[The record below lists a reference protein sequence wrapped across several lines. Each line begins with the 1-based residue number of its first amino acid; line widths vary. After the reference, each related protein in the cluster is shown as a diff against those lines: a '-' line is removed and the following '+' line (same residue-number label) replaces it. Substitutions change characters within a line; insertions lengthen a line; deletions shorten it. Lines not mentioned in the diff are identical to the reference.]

1 MQNQH
6 QSPSSFRPIIPAP
19 QAQTYVPTSP
29 FHMTQVSPSP
39 HSKHGA
45 ILPPFD
51 TPPDS
56 PFSQGLHNDYSGQG
70 AFKLP
75 PPLQPLSP
83 LALHGS
89 QSMLPPSPTSIIKQQ
104 NASPSQQS
112 SHSRYERILP
122 KQLGPLTSVFSVPVA
137 PPSTNPSLGSSP
149 TTRPTMQHHTSV
161 IHPLVPHH
169 NHHRSS
175 ISNDKSLSTADQREL
190 ARKVSHSAIERRRRE
205 RINDKIMQLKEL
217 IPSCADQDHLHK
229 LSILQSSIEYIQYL
243 QELVIT
249 YRKREKDGGKF
260 DNDESLEDG
269 RFTKRSKFERYDILP
284 SSKSRLFES
293 SDNNKKDF
301 KSKNDLSISS
311 PPPSSST
318 SSSSSSSSSDHIV
331 ESGIKKISDSE
342 KINHDDNI
350 SATISDKAKNSLDY
364 DHEEAD
370 ALLMLSKSTT
380 TTINTKRA
388 IIMKDSETQTSPVL
402 SSIHELEKSS
412 KESEDMQESENDS
425 PRRGMTVQQLLC

>member
-19 QAQTYVPTSP
+19 QAQTYIPTSP
-29 FHMTQVSPSP
+29 FHMSQVSPSP

-45 ILPPFD
+45 ILPPFE

-56 PFSQGLHNDYSGQG
+56 PFSQALHNDYSGQG

-89 QSMLPPSPTSIIKQQ
+89 QSMLPPSPTSIIQQQ
-104 NASPSQQS
+104 NASPSQS

-137 PPSTNPSLGSSP
+137 PPSTNPSL
-149 TTRPTMQHHTSV
+149 
-161 IHPLVPHH
+161 
-169 NHHRSS
+169 
-175 ISNDKSLSTADQREL
+175 ADQREL

-269 RFTKRSKFERYDILP
+269 RFTKRSKFEL
-284 SSKSRLFES
+284 
-293 SDNNKKDF
+293 
-301 KSKNDLSISS
+301 
-311 PPPSSST
+311 
-318 SSSSSSSSSDHIV
+318 

-342 KINHDDNI
+342 KINQDDNI
-350 SATISDKAKNSLDY
+350 SATISKISDKAKNSLDY

-380 TTINTKRA
+380 TTINNSKRA
-388 IIMKDSETQTSPVL
+388 IIMKDSETQTSPT
-402 SSIHELEKSS
+402 IHEWEKSS